1 MSVSATTVAV
11 RTPTSPRPLRR
22 GDRSRES
29 VSTPRGVLA
38 VLNWVRAER
47 VRDVWEARPH
57 PPRTTRARPGWA
69 VAGAG
74 AVFLIAYG
82 LQAVSAFMLYLSP
95 AASADR
101 ASESTTMIHDAIGGQ
116 LVLLFVAAVVAGG
129 IVLATMP
136 RGLRLRDY
144 QRKIPGQRG
153 GAALTAAGVMVAS
166 LVGAVLAWVV
176 GVASMNTALPAG
188 ATLRQGIGQAVLAG
202 IGEEIFVL
210 VLPYTALRLVRLPAR
225 DGVRRGL
232 PLTVVVAVCVALR
245 MSYHVYYGPGIV
257 SLLPWAVLTVL
268 VFHRWRLLTPLVLTH
283 IAYDSVLSVANH
295 GLITTTEELTVLC
308 AAAVVLLVV
317 GATRVNF
324 RSIVSREGS
333 AAGVE
338 PIAPQ

>member
-1 MSVSATTVAV
+1 M
-11 RTPTSPRPLRR
+11 
-22 GDRSRES
+22 
-29 VSTPRGVLA
+29 
-38 VLNWVRAER
+38 LNWVRAER

-69 VAGAG
+69 IAGAG

-116 LVLLFVAAVVAGG
+116 LALLFVAAVVAEG
-129 IVLATMP
+129 IVLVTMP

-153 GAALTAAGVMVAS
+153 GAALTAASVMVTS

-176 GVASMNTALPAG
+176 GIASMNTALPAG
-188 ATLRQGIGQAVLAG
+188 ETLRQGIGQAVLAG

-283 IAYDSVLSVANH
+283 IAYDSVLSVAESRADH
-295 GLITTTEELTVLC
+295 HHRGAHSAVRGRGGSARGRCDAGELSEHC
-308 AAAVVLLVV
+308 QSRRQRCGRRADRAAVTELAPGVRPAD
-317 GATRVNF
+317 G
-324 RSIVSREGS
+324 ES
-333 AAGVE
+333 AV
-338 PIAPQ
+338 QLRD

>member
-1 MSVSATTVAV
+1 LEARRSIATE
-11 RTPTSPRPLRR
+11 PL
-22 GDRSRES
+22 D
-29 VSTPRGVLA
+29 TKGVLS
-38 VLNWVRAER
+38 VLNRIRGERARDAWV
-47 VRDVWEARPH
+47 ARPH

-69 VAGAG
+69 IAGAA

-82 LQAVSAFMLYLSP
+82 LQAVFAFTLYLSP
-95 AASADR
+95 AASAEP
-101 ASESTTMIHDAIGGQ
+101 ASASTTVIHDAIRGQ
-116 LVLLFVAAVVAGG
+116 VAQLYVAAVVAGG
-129 IVLATMP
+129 IVLMTMP
-136 RGLRLRDY
+136 RGLGLRDY
-144 QRKIPGQRG
+144 QRKLPGQRG
-153 GAALTAAGVMVAS
+153 GAALTAAGVVVAL
-166 LVGAVLAWVV
+166 LVGVVLAWVV
-176 GVASMNTALPAG
+176 GAASMNTAQPAG
-188 ATLRQGIGQAVLAG
+188 ETLRQGIGLAVLAG

-210 VLPYTALRLVRLPAR
+210 VLPYTALRLVRLPAHWAR

-257 SLLPWAVLTVL
+257 ALLPWAVLTVV

-283 IAYDSVLSVANH
+283 IAYDSMVSVTNH

-317 GATRVNF
+317 GAARANF

-338 PIAPQ
+338 PTAPR

>member
-1 MSVSATTVAV
+1 M
-11 RTPTSPRPLRR
+11 
-22 GDRSRES
+22 
-29 VSTPRGVLA
+29 
-38 VLNWVRAER
+38 LNWVRAER

-69 VAGAG
+69 IAGAG

-116 LVLLFVAAVVAGG
+116 LALLFVAAVVAEG
-129 IVLATMP
+129 IVLVTMP

-153 GAALTAAGVMVAS
+153 GAALTAASVMVTS

-176 GVASMNTALPAG
+176 GIASMNTALPAG
-188 ATLRQGIGQAVLAG
+188 ETLRQGIGQAVLAG